1 MRVFVI
7 RFRWQYMVMVL
18 LLAFFAALPQMREP
32 LIMAVTSR
40 GRLLPIYRVD
50 RSDKVVAL
58 SFDATWGTDLTN
70 EILDILKQNG
80 VRTTFFLAGQWIDKY
95 PEYVVKIAAHG
106 HEIGNH
112 SYSHP
117 HMNTLPPAG
126 IIQELERNQ
135 EMIRDLVGEQPL
147 IFRPPFGEYNNT
159 VIQTAASLGYKTIQ
173 WSVDSLDWKNSS
185 SDQIYTRVMSQIKPG
200 DIVLFHNAAAGTP
213 QAIRRLIPD
222 LISRGYRIVP
232 VSEIILDG
240 EYYIDHDGTQKS
252 RPGGH

>member
-112 SYSHP
+112 S
-117 HMNTLPPAG
+117 
-126 IIQELERNQ
+126 
-135 EMIRDLVGEQPL
+135 
-147 IFRPPFGEYNNT
+147 
-159 VIQTAASLGYKTIQ
+159 
-173 WSVDSLDWKNSS
+173 
-185 SDQIYTRVMSQIKPG
+185 
-200 DIVLFHNAAAGTP
+200 
-213 QAIRRLIPD
+213 
-222 LISRGYRIVP
+222 
-232 VSEIILDG
+232 
-240 EYYIDHDGTQKS
+240 
-252 RPGGH
+252 